1 MNYSKIGRKIRKI
14 RELELQKT
22 REEFAEEIGISLH
35 TVARLENATTKVNN
49 VEIFLKISEM
59 TGYTIE
65 ELLSDKQFS
74 NNAESTK
81 LKIINSLNFLSEDE
95 LTYINEYIHNFLK
108 FAHRKDKP
116 ILHSADNGTPK
127 N

>member
-49 VEIFLKISEM
+49 VEIFLKISEI

-65 ELLSDKQFS
+65 ELLSDKEFS

-95 LTYINEYIHNFLK
+95 LTYINEYIHNFIK
-108 FAHRKDKP
+108 FAHRKDNP
-116 ILHSADNGTPK
+116 ILHSTDNGTKK